1 MKRKQVSIGYAILL
15 LIASL
20 PSHSTA
26 PLAIDVESA
35 ELDLQVAPTGKSMM
49 ATKHILATW
58 EARCLKECSQGPI
71 RAKPHGK
78 SALTT
83 IDPAM
88 NERPPGGHYAKEAGV
103 EMVPKLFWDY
113 IRRMSS

>member
-58 EARCLKECSQGPI
+58 LNSRKLVALKNVHKVPSGPNPMGNQHSPPLI
-71 RAKPHGK
+71 RP
-78 SALTT
+78 
-83 IDPAM
+83 
-88 NERPPGGHYAKEAGV
+88 
-103 EMVPKLFWDY
+103 
-113 IRRMSS
+113 